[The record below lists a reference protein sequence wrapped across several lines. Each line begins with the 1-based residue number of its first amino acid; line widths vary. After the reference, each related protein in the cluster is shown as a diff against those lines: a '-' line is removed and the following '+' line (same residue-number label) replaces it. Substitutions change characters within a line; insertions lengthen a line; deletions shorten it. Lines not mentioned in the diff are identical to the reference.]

1 MSGSPTAQRLIGSS
15 VVGILAIAVNIVA
28 SLFLLPFLISRLG
41 DQWYGAWVLIG
52 TVLGYFTVLDVGLF
66 SAAERYVALHFARR
80 DWAAVNVVLST
91 SLAVFSVVGLA
102 ALLLVSLATL
112 AVPLFVDDAAAR
124 ATVQVA
130 MLICAVDLA
139 MFFPSGTLN
148 GIMVARLRYDIASLL
163 QIVKTLLRTGLIVY
177 FVSAGYGI
185 VALAAITLAT
195 NAVERGARLWISS
208 RLFPELD
215 LSLRRFSGTHLRE
228 FIGYGVPSFL
238 TEVSD
243 KLRFYVDTVVVG
255 AMLSVSA
262 VTVYNIAVRLVHYYI
277 QVIGGGVGYLLP
289 VFTAQAGAGEM
300 VALRRSFLFG
310 TKISVALSALIG
322 GGLIGVGG
330 PVIAVWI
337 GDDYRTAVL
346 PLVVLVAGVFFELAQ
361 TPSTNLLFALGRQ
374 GFLARIG
381 ILEALAN
388 LALSLALVGPLGV
401 LGVALGTTIPLVLL
415 RAAVQPVFVCR
426 QIDLPLAVYLR
437 SAARVAIPAI
447 ALQAPLWLIL
457 AELGGG
463 APWAAIGV
471 AMAAWPILSLLLF
484 FIAFDRNERQTLLSA
499 VGRWT
504 RGGRSSDRPA

>member
-15 VVGILAIAVNIVA
+15 VVGVLAIAVNIVA
-28 SLFLLPFLISRLG
+28 ALFLLPFLISRLG

-52 TVLGYFTVLDVGLF
+52 TILGYFTVLDVGLF

-80 DWAAVNVVLST
+80 DWSAVNTVLST
-91 SLAVFSVVGLA
+91 SLAVFSVVGIA
-102 ALLLVSLATL
+102 ALVCVSLATL
-112 AVPLFVDDAAAR
+112 AVPLFVDDAATR
-124 ATVQVA
+124 TTVQLA

-139 MFFPSGTLN
+139 LFFPSGTLN
-148 GIMVARLRYDIASLL
+148 GIVVARLRYDIAGLL
-163 QIVKTLLRTGLIVY
+163 QIGKTLLRTGLIVY
-177 FVSAGYGI
+177 FIAAGYGI

-195 NAVERGARLWISS
+195 NVLERGARLWISA

-215 LSLRRFSGTHLRE
+215 LSLRRFSRAHLRE

-300 VALRRSFLFG
+300 AALRRSFLFG
-310 TKISVALSALIG
+310 TKIAVALSALVG

-337 GDDYRTAVL
+337 GAEYRAAVL

-361 TPSTNLLFALGRQ
+361 TPSINLLYALGRQ

-381 ILEALAN
+381 IVEALAN
-388 LALSLALVGPLGV
+388 LALSLLLVGEFGV

-415 RAAVQPVFVCR
+415 RAGVQPVFVCR
-426 QIDLPLAVYLR
+426 QIDLPLATYLR
-437 SAARVAIPAI
+437 SVARVAVPAI
-447 ALQAPLWLIL
+447 ALQAPLWLLL
-457 AELGGG
+457 ADVGG
-463 APWAAIGV
+463 AQPWLAIALAV
-471 AMAAWPILSLLLF
+471 VAWPVASLLLY
-484 FIAFDRNERQTLLSA
+484 FIAFDRAERDILWNA

-504 RGGRSSDRPA
+504 WRRRDAGTAA